1 MSIVQALTAMWTDS
15 SVMTTLT
22 VAAVSLSM
30 TVPNNVVFLQTNVTS
45 A

>member
-15 SVMTTLT
+15 SVMTTST
-22 VAAVSLSM
+22 VATVTLRTTVSTDM
-30 TVPNNVVFLQTNVTS
+30 VFFQTNVTS

>member
-15 SVMTTLT
+15 SVMMTST
-22 VAAVSLSM
+22 VAAVTLRT
-30 TVPNNVVFLQTNVTS
+30 TVSTDVIFLQTNVTS